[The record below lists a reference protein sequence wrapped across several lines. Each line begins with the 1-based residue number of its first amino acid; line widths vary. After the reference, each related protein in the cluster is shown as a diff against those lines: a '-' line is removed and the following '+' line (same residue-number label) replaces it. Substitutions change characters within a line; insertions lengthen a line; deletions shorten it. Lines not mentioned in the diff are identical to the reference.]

1 MFDEQRLGSDGMEA
15 SRPCTPDDGDNQMN
29 EKDDDIA
36 HPGMVS
42 KPEKTPNFGPI
53 QFAERPVSVTTIG
66 IGRSSVD

>member
-1 MFDEQRLGSDGMEA
+1 MK
-15 SRPCTPDDGDNQMN
+15 

-53 QFAERPVSVTTIG
+53 QQFAMDKYQNEDHY
-66 IGRSSVD
+66 GRTHPNEV